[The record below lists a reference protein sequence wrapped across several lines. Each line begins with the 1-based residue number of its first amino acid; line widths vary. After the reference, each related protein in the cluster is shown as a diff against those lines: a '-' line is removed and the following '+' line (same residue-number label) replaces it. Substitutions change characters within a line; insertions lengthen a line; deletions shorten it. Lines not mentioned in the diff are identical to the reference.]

1 VEALER
7 IIAITGTRAP
17 VAAVVLLL
25 ALLGCAPS
33 TPDDDAW
40 RGDATRAVGDVTSAV
55 QTAQLALSE
64 SQSGHL
70 PHAYLQSVLVDA
82 ERTGGMA
89 AQALSSVQPPPA
101 ERQRSSD
108 VLDILDEATGLVTD
122 ARIAVV
128 AGDSEQYDE
137 LVSDLRRTA
146 ADLQHLESTLE
157 RPSS

>member
-1 VEALER
+1 M
-7 IIAITGTRAP
+7 
-17 VAAVVLLL
+17 
-25 ALLGCAPS
+25 
-33 TPDDDAW
+33 
-40 RGDATRAVGDVTSAV
+40 TSAV

-101 ERQRSSD
+101 EMQRSSD
-108 VLDILDEATGLVTD
+108 VLDALDEATGLVTD

-128 AGDSEQYDE
+128 AGDSEQYAG
-137 LVSDLRRTA
+137 LVTDLRRTA

-157 RPSS
+157 HPSS